1 MLLLPKSFIRFFFIS
16 APAHPQQTWE
26 ALYPAFLGATKHL
39 YNWLCPSV
47 GSSVCQSGNAFVQ
60 QSTCRTLLAYLA
72 SIMINLAIETGKM
85 ELVSLNYVAVVCESS
100 RDSSQTVFSLLKM
113 NLVKCELNSFIGKKR
128 IE

>member
-1 MLLLPKSFIRFFFIS
+1 
-16 APAHPQQTWE
+16 
-26 ALYPAFLGATKHL
+26 
-39 YNWLCPSV
+39 
-47 GSSVCQSGNAFVQ
+47 
-60 QSTCRTLLAYLA
+60 
-72 SIMINLAIETGKM
+72 MINLAIETGKM

>member
-1 MLLLPKSFIRFFFIS
+1 MRQCIS
-16 APAHPQQTWE
+16 ITGCVRW
-26 ALYPAFLGATKHL
+26 
-39 YNWLCPSV
+39 SV
-47 GSSVCQSGNAFVQ
+47 GLSVGRVTHSFDDPHVAPYWPTWPCS
-60 QSTCRTLLAYLA
+60 L
-72 SIMINLAIETGKM
+72 MINLAIETGKM